1 MKDDEIEFQKL
12 ASEESDLD
20 VSTAP
25 YSIKT
30 YGADLTVEIL
40 SQKVENGE
48 ILIPSFQRKYVW
60 PIKKASKLIESCLL
74 GLPVPQIFLYREE
87 ENQNLL
93 VVDGQQRLKTLNYFI
108 NGIFNEKEV
117 FSLHGVKDVW
127 EKKTYKTLS
136 VSDKRRFNNFILRA
150 TIFEQ
155 TDPKDNSSVFEIF
168 ERLNTGGMSLTQ
180 QEIRNCV
187 INGNITTYLDTL
199 NNYSNW
205 RLLLGKKYPD
215 ARMKDIEM
223 IIRFFALVE
232 NWNGYKNPMKDYISD
247 YMRRNRNLEKPQ
259 MVKMERIFKSVVDK
273 IYAAGGVDSFKL
285 KAGIN
290 IAVFDSITTATAI
303 LGPNKISSM
312 KIKIEKLKNNKKYLE
327 TVLQGTT
334 NEDKVKKR
342 INLAIHAFK

>member
-1 MKDDEIEFQKL
+1 MPEDEIDFQQL
-12 ASEESDLD
+12 PSEEQDLD

-48 ILIPSFQRKYVW
+48 IKIPAFQRKYVW

-87 ENQNLL
+87 ANQNLL

-108 NGIFNEKEV
+108 NGVFNEKDV
-117 FSLHGVKDVW
+117 FSLRGVKQIW
-127 EKKTYKTLS
+127 ERKTYKTLS
-136 VSDKRRFNNFILRA
+136 EADKRRFNNFILRA

-187 INGNITTYLDTL
+187 INGNITEYLDTL
-199 NNYSNW
+199 NKYPNW

-223 IIRFFALVE
+223 ILRFFALIE
-232 NWNGYKNPMKDYISD
+232 NWQGYKNPMKDFISS
-247 YMRRNRNLEKPQ
+247 YMRKYRNLTDQNKRQMEKT
-259 MVKMERIFKSVVDK
+259 FTTVVDK
-273 IYAAGGVDSFKL
+273 IYSETGVNSFKL

-290 IAVFDSITTATAI
+290 VAVFDSIITALAIVGPQKVSNIKTKITTLKSTKAY
-303 LGPNKISSM
+303 LG
-312 KIKIEKLKNNKKYLE
+312 

-342 INLAIHAFK
+342 INLAIQALK